1 MLYQDA
7 LAYFKNKGDE
17 LAAGVVELQGC
28 SIISPCPQYTKKQ
41 VSTGYWSQNES
52 SRGAGGLCFIKMPL
66 LTSRI
71 K

>member
-28 SIISPCPQYTKKQ
+28 SVLSPCPQYTKKQ
-41 VSTGYWSQNES
+41 VSYWTQMSVKW
-52 SRGAGGLCFIKMPL
+52 RGKSTPVLN
-66 LTSRI
+66 
-71 K
+71 